1 MRRLLIIPGLLFGLI
16 FAGGGFFFLSETALP
31 MWQNWQRMQ
40 DWRPAYARLLSIS
53 GADNETLARY
63 QYDFGG
69 GSYQGDGIGVSEFK
83 DNIGSYHQDMQAYLR
98 NIQHRGEALPI
109 WVNPANPVE
118 SVIDRDMRWGLFA
131 LMTGFCSV
139 FIFIGLVVVYASI
152 RSSGKPT
159 TSNRPSLLD
168 LRKEWKEK
176 QKDPDFTHSFLEFS
190 QYRSEEWQA
199 EDSPPNDFKDID
211 WQSHK
216 GWETARI
223 ASNATKGV
231 WFFWIFALIWNAV
244 SIPIIFIIPDELQK
258 DNYAALIAL
267 LFPLVGL
274 FLIYKAVASTLEY
287 RHFGKVLFEMDPY
300 PGAIGGNVGGRIQ
313 VARLPYRQA
322 IEAREIWVRL
332 ECIYSYV
339 SSSGKNRSRRESI
352 KWAEQGKPQID
363 SQGQGVSLQF
373 RFDVPENL
381 PNADV
386 EQAKAYH
393 FWRLTV
399 KADVSGVDLDRNYNI
414 PVFNTGETSRFIR
427 HDISAHS
434 AALKAQESMV
444 TKSAI
449 ASGNF
454 DIEGLSRA
462 MQLKQQGSEISL
474 KFPMLRNKALTLFAA
489 IFAGGFGFATFQMAD
504 MASEGGLFGIFI
516 AVFGLPFFLV
526 ALLAGIATIYLPLNN
541 LRVVI
546 DTTGVSILR
555 RLLFIPVFRRHLSR
569 KDISHLSLKKSG
581 STGQGVNKIK
591 HFKIK
596 VHDKNGR
603 TATLAEDIDGEDV
616 ATHFCDYIAQRLGAP
631 VQ

>member
-1 MRRLLIIPGLLFGLI
+1 MRRLTIIPGLLFGLI
-16 FAGGGFFFLSETALP
+16 FAGGGFFFLSETSLP
-31 MWQNWQRMQ
+31 TWQSWSEMKN
-40 DWRPAYARLLSIS
+40 WRPGYAKLLSVTGS
-53 GADNETLARY
+53 ENQNTANYRY
-63 QYDFGG
+63 EYG
-69 GSYQGDGIGVSEFK
+69 GSTYQSSRVYVAEFS
-83 DNIGSYHQDMQAYLR
+83 DNIGSYHADMLQRLR
-98 NIQHRGEALPI
+98 PYQTSGQPLPI
-109 WVNPANPVE
+109 WINPLAPQE

-139 FIFIGLVVVYASI
+139 FILIGLAVVYASI

-190 QYRSEEWQA
+190 QYRSEEWQT
-199 EDSPPNDFKDID
+199 ENNPPTDFKEID

-244 SIPIIFIIPDELQK
+244 SIPFIYIIPDELQK
-258 DNYAALIAL
+258 DNYATMIAL

-313 VARLPYRQA
+313 VSRLPYQQA
-322 IEAREIWVRL
+322 IEAQEIWIRL
-332 ECIYSYV
+332 ECVYSYV
-339 SSSGKNRSRRESI
+339 SGSGKNRSRRESI

-363 SQGQGVSLQF
+363 SQGQGISLQF

-386 EQAKAYH
+386 EHAKAYH
-393 FWRLTV
+393 LWRLTV
-399 KADVSGVDLDRNYNI
+399 KADVSGVDLNRNYNI
-414 PVFNTGETSRFIR
+414 PAFNTGETSRFIR
-427 HDISAHS
+427 HDISAQS
-434 AALKAQESMV
+434 TALKAQESLAA
-444 TKSAI
+444 KSAI

-462 MQLKQQGSEISL
+462 MQLQQQGSEISL

-516 AVFGLPFFLV
+516 AIFGLPFFLV
-526 ALLAGIATIYLPLNN
+526 ALLAGLATIYLPLNN

-555 RLLFIPVFRRHLSR
+555 RLLFIPIFRRHLSR
-569 KDISHLSLKKSG
+569 NDISHLSLKKSG
-581 STGQGVNKIK
+581 STGQGVKKIK

-603 TATLAEDIDGEDV
+603 SATLAEDIDGEDV
-616 ATHFCDYIAQRLGAP
+616 ATHFCDYLAQRLN
-631 VQ
+631 VSVK